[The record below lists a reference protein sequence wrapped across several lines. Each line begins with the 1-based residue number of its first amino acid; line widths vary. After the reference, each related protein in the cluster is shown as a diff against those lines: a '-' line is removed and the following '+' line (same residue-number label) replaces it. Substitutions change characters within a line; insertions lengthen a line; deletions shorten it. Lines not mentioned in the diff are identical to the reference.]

1 VMATVKGDVHDIG
14 KNIVGV
20 VLQCNNYDVIDMGVM
35 VPTEDIIARAK
46 DEKADI
52 IGLSGLITPSLDRMV
67 DVAAEMTRQGLDL
80 PLLIGGATT
89 SKKHT
94 ALRIAPEYEHGV
106 IHVDDASKA
115 VGVVSRLLSAERRS
129 NYLAEIA
136 EQQQAVRGSGNRL
149 GSRPTVPIEA
159 ARANAFDGDWED
171 YTPPRPNLTGLQ
183 VFDNVPV
190 DGLVVTSLT
199 PLVLYSNPPWLAQG
213 VTYVFGPENIRPISF
228 STYKSNPLCS
238 PGEVPLC
245 ETSTGQ
251 PCNPWTGG
259 NCICKCGPGQLA
271 SASSQADKRSRQ
283 AMMRGLRSRAVNPGG
298 TCYAGYAH
306 GHECKGQ

>member
-1 VMATVKGDVHDIG
+1 MHQAVLIKSRTRPTDLAHPRHPLHRLGERQTPRALPASQVAVTGISAVRHRRGNVRVQTIYGHNLDFISGVS
-14 KNIVGV
+14 VGAM
-20 VLQCNNYDVIDMGVM
+20 Q
-35 VPTEDIIARAK
+35 VP
-46 DEKADI
+46 I
-52 IGLSGLITPSLDRMV
+52 IG
-67 DVAAEMTRQGLDL
+67 VASNGRRL
-80 PLLIGGATT
+80 
-89 SKKHT
+89 
-94 ALRIAPEYEHGV
+94 
-106 IHVDDASKA
+106 
-115 VGVVSRLLSAERRS
+115 VVR
-129 NYLAEIA
+129 
-136 EQQQAVRGSGNRL
+136 
-149 GSRPTVPIEA
+149 
-159 ARANAFDGDWED
+159 
-171 YTPPRPNLTGLQ
+171 
-183 VFDNVPV
+183 VPV

-283 AMMRGLRSRAVNPGG
+283 AMMRGLRSRDVNPGG